1 MFLLFIPYL
10 KILEI
15 YLRNMKTFLLLSLS
29 IFFTFSCSSVEKK
42 ENIDEKAPP
51 VIAPQDSVMN
61 M

>member
-1 MFLLFIPYL
+1 
-10 KILEI
+10 
-15 YLRNMKTFLLLSLS
+15 MKSLLLLSVSL
-29 IFFTFSCSSVEKK
+29 FFMVACSSVEQK